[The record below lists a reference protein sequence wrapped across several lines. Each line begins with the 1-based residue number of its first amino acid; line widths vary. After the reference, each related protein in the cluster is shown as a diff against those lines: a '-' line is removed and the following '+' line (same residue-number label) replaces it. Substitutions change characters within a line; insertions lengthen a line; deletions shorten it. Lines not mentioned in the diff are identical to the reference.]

1 MVKGDERR
9 TRGLSAFTKETAFI
23 SYHITSPRAI
33 NIQLQ
38 NLDQTS
44 ASKSWSNSF
53 SKAGP
58 KFSLKIDKTSDLKS
72 WPKFSYKIL
81 IKSQPQSLDKRVTS
95 KSWPN
100 FSFDILTKTQ
110 LWNLDQ
116 TVVNMFLSI
125 NIPNINN
132 IKKFWVGIFKSQS
145 HITQVSTTGV
155 SEWWVTRVDNDLTW
169 IR

>member
-9 TRGLSAFTKETAFI
+9 TQGLSAFTKETAFI
-23 SYHITSPRAI
+23 SYHNTSPTAI
-33 NIQLQ
+33 NIQFQ
-38 NLDQTS
+38 NLDHTS
-44 ASKSWSNSF
+44 ASQSWSNSF

-95 KSWPN
+95 KFWPN

-116 TVVNMFLSI
+116 TVVNMF
-125 NIPNINN
+125 
-132 IKKFWVGIFKSQS
+132 
-145 HITQVSTTGV
+145 
-155 SEWWVTRVDNDLTW
+155 
-169 IR
+169 

>member
-1 MVKGDERR
+1 MKDGPEGWVPSPKK
-9 TRGLSAFTKETAFI
+9 LLL
-23 SYHITSPRAI
+23 YHITKPTAI

-58 KFSLKIDKTSDLKS
+58 KFSLKIDIWDLES

-81 IKSQPQSLDKRVTS
+81 IKSQPQSLDKRLTS
-95 KSWPN
+95 RSWPN

-116 TVVNMFLSI
+116 TDVNMFSSI
-125 NIPNINN
+125 NIRNINN
-132 IKKFWVGIFKSQS
+132 IKKFWVGIFKSQCQ
-145 HITQVSTTGV
+145 ITQVSTTGV
-155 SEWWVTRVDNDLTW
+155 NEWWVTRVDNELTW
-169 IR
+169 VR